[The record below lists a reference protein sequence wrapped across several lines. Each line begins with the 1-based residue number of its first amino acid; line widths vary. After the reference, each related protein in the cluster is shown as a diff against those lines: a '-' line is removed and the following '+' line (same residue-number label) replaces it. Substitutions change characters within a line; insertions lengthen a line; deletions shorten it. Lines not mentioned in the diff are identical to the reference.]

1 MNTDQLKVWSTIADQ
16 PANYYVSA
24 SDAEREIMRDWVTGL
39 LREREITVTFNR
51 ADGAER
57 VMRCTLQASM
67 VPQIV
72 RENSEPRKYNPDV
85 CAVWDVK
92 QGAWRSFRWDRITR
106 IEFDL
111 G

>member
-1 MNTDQLKVWSTIADQ
+1 MNTDQLKVWSTIADS
-16 PANYYVSA
+16 PANYYVTA
-24 SDAEREIMRDWVTGL
+24 SEAEREIMRDWVTGL

-57 VMRCTLQASM
+57 VMRCTLQAGVM
-67 VPQIV
+67 PEIL
-72 RENSEPRKYNPDV
+72 RESSEPRRGNTDV
-85 CAVWDVK
+85 CVVWDVA
-92 QGAWRSFRWDRITR
+92 QGAWRSFRWDRVTR